1 VKRSRRGRPAGP
13 GSFPRHPGFLS
24 RRAWLRTIVV
34 AAALAAAS
42 LVLPSGLGTA
52 AQRTS
57 PPSLKSLIA
66 RARQLQ
72 NQVNALSEQYDG
84 LRIQLTQARQAER
97 IAAATAAR
105 DAGALGA
112 GQAQVGHL
120 AAESYMTGSVDP
132 TLQFIASSDPQ
143 IVVQRAAI
151 IQQLDRQKGA
161 QVSALTAAE
170 NAARRARAAA
180 AQQARM
186 VTALVRQMQ
195 GKTKAITAKMNKLN
209 GAAFQQAMA
218 VFNRTGSFPLVKIPG
233 GNTLGER
240 ALRAALSQRGKPY
253 VWGAAGP
260 NSYDCSGL
268 VMWAYAQVGVH
279 LDHFTGDQW
288 QEGEHISRSQLRP
301 GDLVFFFPT
310 ISHVGMYIGDGLM
323 VDAPSA
329 GQDVMVQHVYWSAAV
344 GYVHIVA

>member
-1 VKRSRRGRPAGP
+1 MERLRLGRPAGP
-13 GSFPRHPGFLS
+13 RSLPHHPGFPS
-24 RRAWLRTIVV
+24 RRAWIRTFIV
-34 AAALAAAS
+34 AAALGTAS
-42 LVLPSGLGTA
+42 LVLPSGLSTA

-57 PPSLKSLIA
+57 PPSLKSIIA
-66 RARQLQ
+66 QAKKLQ
-72 NQVNALSEQYDG
+72 NQINALSEQYDG

-105 DAGALGA
+105 DADALGA

-120 AAESYMTGSVDP
+120 AAESYMTGSIDP
-132 TLQFIASSDPQ
+132 TLQFITSSDPQ
-143 IVVQRAAI
+143 MVVQRAAI

-170 NAARRARAAA
+170 NTARRARATA
-180 AQQARM
+180 AQQAHA
-186 VTALVRQMQ
+186 VAALVGKMQ

-209 GAAFQQAMA
+209 GAAFRRAMT
-218 VFNRTGSFPLVKIPG
+218 VFNRTGSFPPVKIPG
-233 GNTLGER
+233 GDTLGER
-240 ALRAALSQRGKPY
+240 ALRWALSVRGKPY

-260 NSYDCSGL
+260 DAFDCSGL
-268 VMWAYAQVGVH
+268 VMWAYAKVGVH

-301 GDLVFFFPT
+301 GDLVFFFST
-310 ISHVGMYIGDGLM
+310 ISHVGMYIGNGLM

-329 GQDVMVQHVYWSAAV
+329 GQDVMVQRIYWSAAV
-344 GYVHIVA
+344 GFVRIVA

>member
-1 VKRSRRGRPAGP
+1 VKRSCRGRSAGS
-13 GSFPRHPGFLS
+13 GSLPHHPSFLS
-24 RRAWLRTIVV
+24 RRAWIRTIVV
-34 AAALAAAS
+34 VAALAAAS
-42 LVLPSGLGTA
+42 LALPSDLGTA

-66 RARQLQ
+66 QAKKLQ
-72 NQVNALSEQYDG
+72 NEINTLSEQYDG

-105 DAGALGA
+105 DADALGA
-112 GQAQVGHL
+112 GQAQVGQL

-132 TLQFIASSDPQ
+132 TLQFITSSDPQ
-143 IVVQRAAI
+143 MVVERAAI

-170 NAARRARAAA
+170 NTARRARATAE
-180 AQQARM
+180 QQAH
-186 VTALVRQMQ
+186 VVAGLVKQMQ
-195 GKTKAITAKMNKLN
+195 SKTKAITAKMNKLN
-209 GAAFQQAMA
+209 GAAFQRAMG
-218 VFNRTGSFPLVKIPG
+218 VFNRTGSFPLIKIPG

-240 ALRAALSQRGKPY
+240 ALRWALSVRGDPY
-253 VWGAAGP
+253 LWGAAGP
-260 NSYDCSGL
+260 KAFDCSGL
-268 VMWAYAQVGVH
+268 VMWAYAHVGVH

-301 GDLVFFFPT
+301 GDLIFFFAS

-329 GQDVMVQHVYWSAAV
+329 GQDVMVQRVYWSAAV
-344 GYVHIVA
+344 GFVHIVA

>member
-1 VKRSRRGRPAGP
+1 
-13 GSFPRHPGFLS
+13 
-24 RRAWLRTIVV
+24 VV
-34 AAALAAAS
+34 TAALAATS
-42 LVLPSGLGTA
+42 VMLPSALGSA
-52 AQRTS
+52 AQRGS

-66 RARQLQ
+66 QAKQLQ
-72 NQVNALSEQYDG
+72 NQINALSEQYDG
-84 LRIQLTQARQAER
+84 LRIQLAQARLAER
-97 IAAATAAR
+97 VAAATAAR
-105 DAGALGA
+105 DAEALGA
-112 GQAQVGHL
+112 GQAQLGQL

-132 TLQFIASSDPQ
+132 TLQFITSSNPQ
-143 IVVQRAAI
+143 TVVNRAAI

-170 NAARRARAAA
+170 NTARRARQTAS
-180 AQQARM
+180 QQARVVAGLARKM
-186 VTALVRQMQ
+186 KA
-195 GKTKAITAKMNKLN
+195 KTRAINARMNKLD
-209 GAAFQQAMA
+209 GAAFRRAMA

-260 NSYDCSGL
+260 NAYDCSGL

-301 GDLVFFFPT
+301 GDLVFFFPD
-310 ISHVGMYIGDGLM
+310 ISHVGMYIGHGLM
-323 VDAPSA
+323 VDAPSF
-329 GQDVMVQHVYWSAAV
+329 GQDVMVQRIYWSAFVGAV
-344 GYVHIVA
+344 RIIA